1 MHFLLCE
8 YFHTTATGSLSL
20 SVTPHNSKAY
30 QASRAE
36 LNCTICPIL
45 VPVFR
50 WTFIQK
56 GAHGTQ
62 DLVLNTESDSEY
74 SLIARN
80 RSQIV
85 IINTAQWRHAGV
97 YECIA
102 SINGEVLKAEASL
115 DVLSELHYT
124 VY

>member
-1 MHFLLCE
+1 MHFLLI
-8 YFHTTATGSLSL
+8 HTTATGSVILNVPQTL
-20 SVTPHNSKAY
+20 HNSKVN
-30 QASRAE
+30 QAGRAE
-36 LNCTICPIL
+36 LNCTICPIR

-62 DLVLNTESDSEY
+62 DLVLNTDSEY

-80 RSQIV
+80 RSQTL
-85 IINTAQWRHAGV
+85 IINNAQWRHAGV
-97 YECIA
+97 YKCIA